1 MKRERSTLLG
11 ATLGL
16 IVIFML
22 SATGYTEEVPRIDKE
37 KVKEMLGNP
46 DVIIVDIRKVANL
59 KIKGAVREDPEKLLS
74 QTHKYPKDKTLIL
87 YCA

>member
-11 ATLGL
+11 TALGL
-16 IVIFML
+16 IVILML